1 MKVRTLGKM
10 NPELRA
16 SLISAGLFFVV
27 ANPYTYDLTESLLG
41 KFVKYTDSNGRPT
54 QAGTFVHALVFGLL
68 TYLIMRISTKKQE

>member
-1 MKVRTLGKM
+1 M
-10 NPELRA
+10 NPEVRA

-41 KFVKYTDSNGRPT
+41 KFLKYTDSNGRPT

-68 TYLIMRISTKKQE
+68 VYLIMRLNTKNEKNN